1 VKALAASLLAVLR
14 QAERWSTTAAFVL
27 MVLVLGWDILGRE
40 LLGGGKIW
48 ATPIAVYANVFIA
61 FIGMGV
67 ASAGG
72 AHLRPRFMDP
82 LAPKAWHGALD
93 RIGDFGFALF
103 ALGAAVL
110 CWRMLRETIE
120 LQETDPVLQWQVW
133 PFQIIL
139 VAAFGI
145 AVLRHTLYGL
155 FPALRPA
162 AAAGENAPPTEEQ
175 VEELTAP
182 ALTPALSRPAGEG
195 AGREGRRP

>member
-1 VKALAASLLAVLR
+1 VNAAPSAASALLSALR

-27 MVLVLGWDILGRE
+27 MVAVLGWDILGRE
-40 LLGGGKIW
+40 LLSGGKIW

-72 AHLRPRFMDP
+72 AHLRPRFMDG

-103 ALGAAVL
+103 ALGAALL

-139 VAAFGI
+139 VVAFGI
-145 AVLRHTLYGL
+145 AVLRHSLYGV
-155 FPALRPA
+155 FPALRPLP
-162 AAAGENAPPTEEQ
+162 AAGDNAPPSEEQ
-175 VEELTAP
+175 VRELSKEA
-182 ALTPALSRPAGEG
+182 AR
-195 AGREGRRP
+195 

>member
-1 VKALAASLLAVLR
+1 VRPVAAAVLAGLR
-14 QAERWSTTAAFVL
+14 QVERWGTTAAFAL
-27 MVLVLGWDILGRE
+27 MVVVLGWDILGRE

-72 AHLRPRFMDP
+72 AHLRPRFMDG
-82 LAPKAWHGALD
+82 LAPKAWHAALD
-93 RIGDFGFALF
+93 RMTDFGFALF
-103 ALGAAVL
+103 SLGAAVL
-110 CWRMLRETIE
+110 CWQMLRETVE

-133 PFQIIL
+133 PFQTIL
-139 VAAFGI
+139 VAAFAV

-162 AAAGENAPPTEEQ
+162 PAAGENAPPTEEQ
-175 VEELTAP
+175 VRDLASAEPQPEKA
-182 ALTPALSRPAGEG
+182 R
-195 AGREGRRP
+195 